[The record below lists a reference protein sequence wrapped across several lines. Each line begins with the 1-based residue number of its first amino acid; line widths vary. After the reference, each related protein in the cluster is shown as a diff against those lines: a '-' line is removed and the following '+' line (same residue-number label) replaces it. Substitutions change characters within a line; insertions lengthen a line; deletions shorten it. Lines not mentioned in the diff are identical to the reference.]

1 VWVEHRNKD
10 LGRNGPGLCFEGTEG
25 TSRGAPLPCGGEQY
39 RLAGR
44 VRLEATE
51 SLALAV
57 QYQHTLT
64 GSDRHPE
71 GFQKDGS
78 AVLDVLF
85 RPLPTLRLHG
95 RASWRDEDLSER
107 TRLTQGLR
115 TSLEVA
121 WAALSELGAR
131 ARYELALDLK
141 SPEGARSPP
150 EPPQHLFR
158 LELEGRF

>member
-1 VWVEHRNKD
+1 M
-10 LGRNGPGLCFEGTEG
+10 
-25 TSRGAPLPCGGEQY
+25 
-39 RLAGR
+39 
-44 VRLEATE
+44 
-51 SLALAV
+51 

-71 GFQKDGS
+71 GLQKDGS

-95 RASWRDEDLSER
+95 RASWRDEDLSES

-121 WAALSELGAR
+121 WAVLPELGAR
-131 ARYELALDLK
+131 ARYE
-141 SPEGARSPP
+141 
-150 EPPQHLFR
+150 EPHWT
-158 LELEGRF
+158 